1 MTRAEWFVV
10 CTFGPAFAWV
20 AAGCPFLFTP
30 W

>member
-1 MTRAEWFVV
+1 MSRAELLVALI
-10 CTFGPAFAWV
+10 FGPAFAWV